1 MKKIYFLLFALL
13 PLGFIACEDSLE
25 YNPDSS
31 ITVENFYK
39 TEADLN
45 LALTGIYSDLGVAST
60 FGSTMSIEWMAG
72 VDEAAMS
79 RDNNGFAWAVTR
91 NEFTPTT
98 VTIENTWRT
107 LYHGI
112 NNANTF
118 LEKAPSASVEDEAL
132 KLGLIA
138 EARFLRAFYYYNL
151 VRAWGDVP
159 LRTESITSV
168 SGNNVTKS
176 SAADVYQF
184 IIDEL
189 EEIAPNLGIAGQVE
203 YGRATQTA
211 AYGLLT
217 RVYLNRAGYPY
228 QILPEESYA
237 KVVEYA
243 DMVINSGRHSL
254 MANYED
260 IFMNLIQDINNPTEI
275 IFDIQFSSMR
285 DQGLQEAGKIGQLN
299 GIENKTKN
307 STTGP
312 YSYGYIFAGV
322 SLINAYDKDNDNRYD
337 WNIANWKAKK
347 DVPVIQKNIY
357 QWYPGKYKRGQR
369 VLNDDGSYSI
379 EVLESGDKN
388 YTGINFPV
396 LRYSDILLMKAEA
409 LNELNKTAEAIVV
422 LDQVRDR
429 AGLEGIDETIVAT
442 KEAFRNEIMDERM
455 RELCFEGL
463 RRYDLIRWGVFNE
476 KLQSAKQD
484 MVDAG
489 VSGKLEWMFIWAN
502 NVQEKHQVLPIP
514 LKEIEE
520 NNLIKQNPLWE

>member
-1 MKKIYFLLFALL
+1 M
-13 PLGFIACEDSLE
+13 
-25 YNPDSS
+25 
-31 ITVENFYK
+31 
-39 TEADLN
+39 
-45 LALTGIYSDLGVAST
+45 
-60 FGSTMSIEWMAG
+60 
-72 VDEAAMS
+72 
-79 RDNNGFAWAVTR
+79 
-91 NEFTPTT
+91 
-98 VTIENTWRT
+98 
-107 LYHGI
+107 
-112 NNANTF
+112 
-118 LEKAPSASVEDEAL
+118 
-132 KLGLIA
+132 
-138 EARFLRAFYYYNL
+138 
-151 VRAWGDVP
+151 
-159 LRTESITSV
+159 
-168 SGNNVTKS
+168 
-176 SAADVYQF
+176 
-184 IIDEL
+184 
-189 EEIAPNLGIAGQVE
+189 
-203 YGRATQTA
+203 
-211 AYGLLT
+211 
-217 RVYLNRAGYPY
+217 
-228 QILPEESYA
+228 
-237 KVVEYA
+237 
-243 DMVINSGRHSL
+243 
-254 MANYED
+254 
-260 IFMNLIQDINNPTEI
+260 
-275 IFDIQFSSMR
+275 
-285 DQGLQEAGKIGQLN
+285 
-299 GIENKTKN
+299 
-307 STTGP
+307 
-312 YSYGYIFAGV
+312 
-322 SLINAYDKDNDNRYD
+322 INAYDKDNDNRYD

-429 AGLEGIDETIVAT
+429 AGLEGIDETTVAT